1 MLFDILAL
9 TNSRKENPYMAENIK
24 NLCAPI
30 PAELHAQLRERQEE
44 SGQTLGQYMTWLIT
58 TFYNQEGKTT
68 MKENQRTVAFQV
80 STELFEEFKAY
91 LKRKGIKQNAFF
103 LSCIQRALEED
114 AQSGESGASQEE

>member
-1 MLFDILAL
+1 
-9 TNSRKENPYMAENIK
+9 MAENIK

-103 LSCIQRALEED
+103 LSCIQRALEEAD
-114 AQSGESGASQEE
+114 QTEGGTEGE

>member
-1 MLFDILAL
+1 
-9 TNSRKENPYMAENIK
+9 MAENIK

-68 MKENQRTVAFQV
+68 MKGNQRTVAFQV
-80 STELFEEFKAY
+80 PEELFERFKEY
-91 LKRKGIKQNAFF
+91 LKRNGVKQNAFF
-103 LSCIQRALEED
+103 LDCIQKALEAEQ
-114 AQSGESGASQEE
+114 QSNSQSD

>member
-1 MLFDILAL
+1 
-9 TNSRKENPYMAENIK
+9 MAENIK

-103 LSCIQRALEED
+103 LNCIQRALEED
-114 AQSGESGASQEE
+114 AQSGESGAIQEE

>member
-1 MLFDILAL
+1 
-9 TNSRKENPYMAENIK
+9 MAENIK

-30 PAELHAQLRERQEE
+30 PADLHRQLRERQEE

-58 TFYNQEGKTT
+58 TFYQKEGTNT

-80 STELFEEFKAY
+80 DAELFEQFKDY

-103 LSCIQRALEED
+103 LNCIRQALEAEKE
-114 AQSGESGASQEE
+114 A

>member
-1 MLFDILAL
+1 
-9 TNSRKENPYMAENIK
+9 MAENIK

-80 STELFEEFKAY
+80 STE
-91 LKRKGIKQNAFF
+91 
-103 LSCIQRALEED
+103 
-114 AQSGESGASQEE
+114 

>member
-1 MLFDILAL
+1 
-9 TNSRKENPYMAENIK
+9 MAENIK

-58 TFYNQEGKTT
+58 TFYNQEGKPT

-114 AQSGESGASQEE
+114 AQSGESGAIQEE